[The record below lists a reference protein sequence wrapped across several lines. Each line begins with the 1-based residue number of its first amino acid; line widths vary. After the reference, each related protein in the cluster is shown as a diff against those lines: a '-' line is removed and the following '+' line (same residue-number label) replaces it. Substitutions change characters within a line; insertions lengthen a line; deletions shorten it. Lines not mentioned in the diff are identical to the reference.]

1 LDAAMSVWS
10 VGQLQF
16 EEDPR
21 DVRFDGAFAEVDAV
35 GDGPVLRQ

>member
-10 VGQLQF
+10 VGRLQF

-21 DVRFDGAFAEVDAV
+21 DVHIDGAFAEVDAV